1 MERELQTEKG
11 GQKVCRKFHWLVGR
25 VFFSPKLGQ
34 PVLETLSFWTTE
46 ALYYS
51 SERVSTFLSVLGSNL
66 INFPDALTPVTAEA
80 TIKKGYLYYVFIR
93 NQFHI

>member
-11 GQKVCRKFHWLVGR
+11 GQKVCRKFHWLVVCR
-25 VFFSPKLGQ
+25 VFLLGQ
-34 PVLETLSFWTTE
+34 PVLTETLSFWTTE